1 MEKFKLSNG
10 VEIPSVG
17 IGTFLL
23 TPDQGKIR
31 CMPRS
36 KTVTALWTP
45 PMPM

>member
-23 TPDQGKIR
+23 RPIRRKIR
-31 CMPRS
+31 CMPRLR
-36 KTVTALWTP
+36 TVTALWTP